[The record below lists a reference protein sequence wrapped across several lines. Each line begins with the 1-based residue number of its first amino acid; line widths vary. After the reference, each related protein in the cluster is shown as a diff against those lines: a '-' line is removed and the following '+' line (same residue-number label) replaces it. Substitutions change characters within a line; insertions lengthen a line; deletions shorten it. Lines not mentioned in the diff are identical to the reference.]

1 MTKKEVLIITTS
13 LNLGGS
19 EIQSVR
25 LANMLVKQNYSVRF
39 LYLKRDEDI
48 KSLLSSEV
56 EVQGLNL
63 VISKPRV
70 LDYIKVVY
78 NYIISV
84 VAIQKSVNK
93 STVII
98 SFLVHASITGFIISK
113 LSGCK
118 HIVSIRSDRFT
129 KRKKQEVYFRK
140 LIMKYICKSS
150 TYIVFNS
157 DKSLNKFNNDFKIQE
172 KSLVIKNIITSG
184 KVLFDEK
191 KFSNKK
197 LRGMYVGR
205 FDNLKNLENLILST
219 KNQLRNNVKIDFFGE
234 GRNRLNYKKIID
246 ENNLKNIISI
256 EGLSLDI
263 ISNSKEYD
271 FLILTSFHE
280 GLPNVVIEAMNNYLP
295 VISTR
300 VGEVTRL
307 LDNSRGLFID
317 GFSEIDIETAILDFQ
332 HLPLDIKKNMIIKSK
347 EYIDQ
352 EFSNDVVFQ
361 NWETLIKSL

>member
-56 EVQGLNL
+56 KVQGLNL
-63 VISKPRV
+63 VVSKPRV
-70 LDYIKVVY
+70 LGYIKAIY
-78 NYIISV
+78 NYIFSV
-84 VAIQKSVNK
+84 IAIQKSVNK

-98 SFLVHASITGFIISK
+98 SFLVHASITGFVISK

-129 KRKKQEVYFRK
+129 KRNKQEVYFRK

-157 DKSLNKFNNDFKIQE
+157 DKSLNKFNNAFKIQD
-172 KSLVIKNIITSG
+172 KSSMIKNIITPG
-184 KVLFDEK
+184 KVLLEEK
-191 KFSNKK
+191 KFSNKT

-205 FDNLKNLENLILST
+205 FDNLKNLENLILAT

-234 GRNRLNYKKIID
+234 GRDRVKYIKIID
-246 ENNLKNIISI
+246 ENNLKNIVSI

-263 ISNSKEYD
+263 ISNSKKYD

-307 LDNSRGLFID
+307 LDDSRGLFID
-317 GFSEIDIETAILDFQ
+317 GFSEEEIEKSILEFQ
-332 HLPLDIKKNMIIKSK
+332 RLPLDIKTNMIVKSK
-347 EYIDQ
+347 KYVDQ
-352 EFSNDVVFQ
+352 KFSNDVVLQ

>member
-70 LDYIKVVY
+70 LDYIKAVY

-84 VAIQKSVNK
+84 VAIQKSVYK

-205 FDNLKNLENLILST
+205 FDNLKNLENLILAT